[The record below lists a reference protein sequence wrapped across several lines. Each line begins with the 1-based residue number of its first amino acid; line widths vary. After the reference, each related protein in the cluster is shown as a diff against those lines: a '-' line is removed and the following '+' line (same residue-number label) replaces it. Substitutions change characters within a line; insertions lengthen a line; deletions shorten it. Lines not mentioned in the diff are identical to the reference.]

1 MAKQELIEEDGEV
14 LEVLPDGRFHVQLDN
29 GHKMVAY
36 LSGRLKKFKIKI
48 IAGDKVRV
56 ELSPYDLNNGRVTYR
71 HK

>member
-14 LEVLPDGRFHVQLDN
+14 LEVLPDGRFSLQLDN

-56 ELSPYDLNNGRVTYR
+56 ELSPYDLNNGRITYR
-71 HK
+71 YK